1 MAAIDPNRLVNLGAY
16 ANDGTGDDL
25 RRAFEKVNSVLS
37 ELYVDMGVSN
47 ARNIGTGT
55 DGVPADGQVGIFKDK
70 NGVNLE
76 FKTLTSTDG
85 TVSITAS
92 NNTVDLTA
100 LTTLARDPNPTLNH
114 NLNLNGHTIIGD
126 FNGVLGGQIEA
137 RVWNYDV
144 KVLASMVELLARTSG
159 VDFGGDN
166 FQATKTSWP
175 TDFGSGDAFT
185 SPYANSLDFGTF

>member
-55 DGVPADGQVGIFKDK
+55 DGIPADGQVGIFKDK
-70 NGVNLE
+70 AGVNLE

-85 TVSITAS
+85 TVSITPLA
-92 NNTVDLTA
+92 NTVDLTA
-100 LTTLARDPNPTLNH
+100 LTTLARDPNPTLNK
-114 NLNLNGHTIIGD
+114 NLNLNGHTIGD

-144 KVLASMVELLARTSG
+144 KLLASMVELLARTSG
-159 VDFGGDN
+159 IDFGNN
-166 FQATKTSWP
+166 FQATATSWP
-175 TDFGSGDAFT
+175 TDFGSGDAFI